1 MEPGSVLTSPEPQ
14 EAAEA
19 AQPPA
24 ARSRGQSAEDEER
37 SQSMRRKLEHLEM
50 ELRAAEL
57 VTSEVKSERQSE
69 RQRQPVQHPPVVRKR
84 SSHKREAP
92 PRPAMTR
99 KHSSETKASID
110 EEEKE
115 NCVMCIRERSESL
128 RPRMKT
134 KTSSSEQRLGNKR
147 PASGC
152 QPNDS
157 ELNRIQRSK
166 SDAGDH
172 LGASIDLGPVM
183 RSNRNAANTISSKLI
198 KRSMSF
204 NRIFNSS
211 MLSRSKEYRL

>member
-1 MEPGSVLTSPEPQ
+1 
-14 EAAEA
+14 
-19 AQPPA
+19 
-24 ARSRGQSAEDEER
+24 
-37 SQSMRRKLEHLEM
+37 MRRKLETLEM

-57 VTSEVKSERQSE
+57 VTSEVKVERSERQSK
-69 RQRQPVQHPPVVRKR
+69 PVQHPPVVRKR

-92 PRPAMTR
+92 PRPAMTVTR

-110 EEEKE
+110 EGEEEKE
-115 NCVMCIRERSESL
+115 NCIMCIRERSESL
-128 RPRMKT
+128 RPRM

-152 QPNDS
+152 QPSDS

-172 LGASIDLGPVM
+172 LGASCDLGPVM
-183 RSNRNAANTISSKLI
+183 RRTNRNTANTISSKLI

>member
-1 MEPGSVLTSPEPQ
+1 
-14 EAAEA
+14 
-19 AQPPA
+19 
-24 ARSRGQSAEDEER
+24 
-37 SQSMRRKLEHLEM
+37 MRRKLEHLEM

-57 VTSEVKSERQSE
+57 VTSEVKMERQSE
-69 RQRQPVQHPPVVRKR
+69 RQSKPVQHPPVVRKR

-92 PRPAMTR
+92 PRPAMTVTR

-110 EEEKE
+110 EGEEEKE
-115 NCVMCIRERSESL
+115 NCIMCIRERSESL
-128 RPRMKT
+128 RPRM

-152 QPNDS
+152 QPTDS

-172 LGASIDLGPVM
+172 LGASGDLGPV
-183 RSNRNAANTISSKLI
+183 RRTNRNTANTISSKLI

>member
-1 MEPGSVLTSPEPQ
+1 MEPGSVLTSPEPH

-19 AQPPA
+19 AQPPPP
-24 ARSRGQSAEDEER
+24 RSRGQSAEDEER
-37 SQSMRRKLEHLEM
+37 SQSIRRKLELLEM

-57 VTSEVKSERQSE
+57 VTSEVKMERSK
-69 RQRQPVQHPPVVRKR
+69 PVQHPPVIRKR
-84 SSHKREAP
+84 SSQKREAP
-92 PRPAMTR
+92 PRPTMNVVR
-99 KHSSETKASID
+99 KTSSETKASID
-110 EEEKE
+110 EEEEKE
-115 NCVMCIRERSESL
+115 NCIMCIRERSESL

-134 KTSSSEQRLGNKR
+134 SSSEQRLSNKR

-152 QPNDS
+152 QPS
-157 ELNRIQRSK
+157 VTELSRIQRSK

-172 LGASIDLGPVM
+172 LDPGPIM
-183 RSNRNAANTISSKLI
+183 RTNKPNTISSKLI

>member
-14 EAAEA
+14 EAEGA

-57 VTSEVKSERQSE
+57 VTSEVKSERQSK
-69 RQRQPVQHPPVVRKR
+69 PVQHPPVVRKR

-99 KHSSETKASID
+99 KHSSESKASID

-134 KTSSSEQRLGNKR
+134 SSSEQRLGNKR
-147 PASGC
+147 LASGC

-183 RSNRNAANTISSKLI
+183 RSNRNTANTISSKLI

>member
-19 AQPPA
+19 AQPPV

-57 VTSEVKSERQSE
+57 VTSEVKMERQSE
-69 RQRQPVQHPPVVRKR
+69 RQSKPVQHPPVVRKR

-92 PRPAMTR
+92 PRPAMTVTR

-110 EEEKE
+110 EGEEEKE
-115 NCVMCIRERSESL
+115 NCIMCIRERSESL

-134 KTSSSEQRLGNKR
+134 SSSEQRLGNKR
-147 PASGC
+147 PASSC
-152 QPNDS
+152 QPS
-157 ELNRIQRSK
+157 VTELSRIQRSK
-166 SDAGDH
+166 SDAGD
-172 LGASIDLGPVM
+172 LGVSNLGPVM
-183 RSNRNAANTISSKLI
+183 RTNKNSANTISSKLI

>member
-1 MEPGSVLTSPEPQ
+1 MEPGSVLTSPEPH

-19 AQPPA
+19 AQPPPP
-24 ARSRGQSAEDEER
+24 RSRGQSAEDEER

-57 VTSEVKSERQSE
+57 VTSEVKMERSK
-69 RQRQPVQHPPVVRKR
+69 PVQHPPVIRKR
-84 SSHKREAP
+84 SSQKREAP
-92 PRPAMTR
+92 PRPNMNVAR
-99 KHSSETKASID
+99 KTSSETKASID
-110 EEEKE
+110 EEEEKE
-115 NCVMCIRERSESL
+115 NCIMCIRERSESL
-128 RPRMKT
+128 RPRM

-152 QPNDS
+152 QPS
-157 ELNRIQRSK
+157 VTELSRIQRSK
-166 SDAGDH
+166 SDAGAH
-172 LGASIDLGPVM
+172 LGMSDLGPGM
-183 RSNRNAANTISSKLI
+183 RTNKNTANTISSKLI

>member
-1 MEPGSVLTSPEPQ
+1 MEPGSVLTSPEPH
-14 EAAEA
+14 EAAGA
-19 AQPPA
+19 AQSPP

-57 VTSEVKSERQSE
+57 VTSDVERSERQS
-69 RQRQPVQHPPVVRKR
+69 RPVQHPPVVRKR
-84 SSHKREAP
+84 SSQKREAP
-92 PRPAMTR
+92 QRPAMNVTR
-99 KHSSETKASID
+99 KHSETKASID
-110 EEEKE
+110 EEEEKE
-115 NCVMCIRERSESL
+115 NCIMCIRERTESL
-128 RPRMKT
+128 RPGM

-147 PASGC
+147 PASGS
-152 QPNDS
+152 QPS
-157 ELNRIQRSK
+157 VTELNRLQRSK

-172 LGASIDLGPVM
+172 TDPGPIM
-183 RSNRNAANTISSKLI
+183 RTNKPNTISSKLI

>member
-1 MEPGSVLTSPEPQ
+1 MEPGSVLTSPEPH
-14 EAAEA
+14 EADGA
-19 AQPPA
+19 AQSPP

-57 VTSEVKSERQSE
+57 VTSDVERSERQS
-69 RQRQPVQHPPVVRKR
+69 RPVQHPPVVRKR
-84 SSHKREAP
+84 SSQKREAP
-92 PRPAMTR
+92 QRPAMNVTR
-99 KHSSETKASID
+99 KHSSDTKASID
-110 EEEKE
+110 EEEEKE
-115 NCVMCIRERSESL
+115 NCIMCIRERTESL
-128 RPRMKT
+128 RSGM

-152 QPNDS
+152 QPS
-157 ELNRIQRSK
+157 VTELNINRLQRSK

-172 LGASIDLGPVM
+172 LDPGPIM
-183 RSNRNAANTISSKLI
+183 RTNKPNTISSKLI

>member
-19 AQPPA
+19 AQTQQP
-24 ARSRGQSAEDEER
+24 RSRGQSAEDEER

-57 VTSEVKSERQSE
+57 VTSEVKMERSK
-69 RQRQPVQHPPVVRKR
+69 PVQHPPVIRKR
-84 SSHKREAP
+84 SSQKREAP
-92 PRPAMTR
+92 PRPVMSVAR
-99 KHSSETKASID
+99 KTSSETQASID
-110 EEEKE
+110 EEEEKE
-115 NCVMCIRERSESL
+115 NCIMCIRERSESL

-134 KTSSSEQRLGNKR
+134 SSSEQRLGNKR
-147 PASGC
+147 PASSC
-152 QPNDS
+152 QPS
-157 ELNRIQRSK
+157 VTELSRIQRSK
-166 SDAGDH
+166 SDAGD
-172 LGASIDLGPVM
+172 LGVSNLGPVM
-183 RSNRNAANTISSKLI
+183 RTNKNSANTISSKLI